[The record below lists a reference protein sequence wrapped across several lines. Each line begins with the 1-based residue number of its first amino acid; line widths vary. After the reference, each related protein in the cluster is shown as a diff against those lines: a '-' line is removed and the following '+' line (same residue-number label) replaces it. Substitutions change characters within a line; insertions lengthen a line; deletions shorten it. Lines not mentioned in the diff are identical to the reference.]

1 MFVMGTLAYLILSP
15 RRVTVIGT
23 FILAGVL
30 VVGIVIVLP
39 LAVGNDK
46 MLTQLTTRFSTLQ
59 DLDEDE
65 SRQER
70 QELYND
76 APQLMLMAPFGTGLG
91 LVGGSTRLNSNA
103 ATTDFDS
110 GFLARSIEMGL
121 PGLCLYVV
129 PQFLLFGT
137 SIALWVRAR
146 KQNSDT
152 LQVMAALAMAH
163 IFAFVFL
170 EFAHDANGLPSLSF
184 WMIESLS
191 LSSLRLLTPTAEFRP
206 RVAFA

>member
-1 MFVMGTLAYLILSP
+1 
-15 RRVTVIGT
+15 
-23 FILAGVL
+23 
-30 VVGIVIVLP
+30 
-39 LAVGNDK
+39 

-70 QELYND
+70 QALYND
-76 APQLMLMAPFGTGLG
+76 APQLMMMAPFGTGLG

-121 PGLCLYVV
+121 PGLCLYII
-129 PQFLLFGT
+129 PQLMLFGT

-146 KQNSDT
+146 QQNSDT

-191 LSSLRLLTPTAEFRP
+191 LSSLRLLKPAEGFRP
-206 RVAFA
+206 KVAFA